1 MRLIKTMYGGYVNC
15 DNIQIIRRGGKT
27 TFDEEE
33 NYKTIEVVTSRGT
46 FTLGR
51 YWKGEYS
58 ADEKRDIALSEL
70 IRRLTNDQLIIEV
83 LNNEQAEEELKKRI
97 K

>member
-1 MRLIKTMYGGYVNC
+1 MRLIKTMYGSYVNC
-15 DNIQIIRRGGKT
+15 DNIQVIRKGGKPA
-27 TFDEEE
+27 FD
-33 NYKTIEVVTSRGT
+33 IEVVTSRGT

-51 YWKGEYS
+51 YWKGEHS

-83 LNNEQAEEELKKRI
+83 LNDKQAEEELKKRRI